1 MCLIIGFSLICVSS
15 CPLVFV
21 VPIPKGMFGMKGDG
35 RREEEN
41 RGKEEMSTLHQF
53 DTWFYCRLY
62 FFKQLQDG
70 SIECLRVCLV
80 ANGYTQTYGVD
91 YSEIFSLVAKIA
103 SRQGL
108 FRHFSSVIE
117 QGYLVNWLILFVIP
131 ALGKECCAGHIV
143 LLLISC
149 MNLNFSDKFSD
160 GWV

>member
-35 RREEEN
+35 RREEDN

-53 DTWFYCRLY
+53 DTWFYCR

-80 ANGYTQTYGVD
+80 ANGYTQTYCVD

-131 ALGKECCAGHIV
+131 ALGCRTHCIV
-143 LLLISC
+143 A
-149 MNLNFSDKFSD
+149 NLMHEL
-160 GWV
+160 